1 MLNAFNKSQRE
12 CRAWRGQQP
21 EEATFQASQPLLPL
35 PNNLHLHIHTP
46 TSLLLFHYCA
56 NNLACGNRISA
67 YLRPQMKMPCYWFL
81 LCFFPSSFVLVL
93 FAASWQFNFAGVST
107 NIELVGKA
115 SSLQSRLTDNLELET
130 SAQFYINYAIEW
142 EKRRKRILNRYPRV
156 LAQQKR
162 QT

>member
-12 CRAWRGQQP
+12 CRASVASNRKRRP
-21 EEATFQASQPLLPL
+21 FQASQPLLPL
-35 PNNLHLHIHTP
+35 PNRLHLHSP
-46 TSLLLFHYCA
+46 TSLLLFLYCA

-81 LCFFPSSFVLVL
+81 LCFFPSSSCILVL

-107 NIELVGKA
+107 NIELVGKQA
-115 SSLQSRLTDNLELET
+115 SSLQSRLTDNLKLET

-142 EKRRKRILNRYPRV
+142 EKRRKRILNRYPCV

>member
-1 MLNAFNKSQRE
+1 M
-12 CRAWRGQQP
+12 AWPATGRGDLSGQP
-21 EEATFQASQPLLPL
+21 TTF
-35 PNNLHLHIHTP
+35 TP
-46 TSLLLFHYCA
+46 TQPPPPPHSNQPPPLSLLCQQFGLC
-56 NNLACGNRISA
+56 NRISA

-107 NIELVGKA
+107 NIELVGKQA
-115 SSLQSRLTDNLELET
+115 SSLQSRLTDNLESET

-142 EKRRKRILNRYPRV
+142 EKRRKGILNRYPCV

>member
-1 MLNAFNKSQRE
+1 MASNRKRRPFRPANRFYPSPATSISTL
-12 CRAWRGQQP
+12 QP
-21 EEATFQASQPLLPL
+21 ASSSFSTVPTIWPAATE
-35 PNNLHLHIHTP
+35 
-46 TSLLLFHYCA
+46 
-56 NNLACGNRISA
+56 ISA

-81 LCFFPSSFVLVL
+81 LCFFPSSSCILVL

-107 NIELVGKA
+107 NIELVGKQA
-115 SSLQSRLTDNLELET
+115 SSLQSRLTDNLKLET

-142 EKRRKRILNRYPRV
+142 EKRKNRILNRYPCV